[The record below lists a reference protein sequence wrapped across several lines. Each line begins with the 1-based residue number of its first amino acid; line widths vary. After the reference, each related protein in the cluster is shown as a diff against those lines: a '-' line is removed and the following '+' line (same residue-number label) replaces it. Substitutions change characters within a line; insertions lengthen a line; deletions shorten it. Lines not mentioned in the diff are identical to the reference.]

1 MARGRRLI
9 AGVLAIGATCALMS
23 GCAAIREFVESAP
36 LEGVGPTLAPLPEPY
51 EKIYSGGSRPEG
63 LSQEQWEKKATRRIM
78 AAAAVD
84 RIPVYSVTAEEG
96 SDSLTIVIKG
106 DPTDE
111 QLLADIER
119 GVVPVALRWSP
130 LVTIRVDPS
139 VCGIVAEIKPDSAL
153 CDDIANRLRD
163 N

>member
-1 MARGRRLI
+1 MARGRRII
-9 AGVLAIGATCALMS
+9 AAVLTAAAATALMS

-51 EKIYSGGSRPEG
+51 EKIYAGGSRPEG
-63 LSQEQWEKKATRRIM
+63 LSQEKWEEKASRRIM
-78 AAAAVD
+78 AAGAID
-84 RIPVYSVTAEEG
+84 RILVYSVTAEPG
-96 SDSLTIVIKG
+96 SDSLTVVIKG

-119 GVVPVALRWSP
+119 GVVPVAMRWSP

-139 VCGIVAEIKPDSAL
+139 VCGIVGEIRPDSAL
-153 CDDIANRLRD
+153 CDDLANRLRD